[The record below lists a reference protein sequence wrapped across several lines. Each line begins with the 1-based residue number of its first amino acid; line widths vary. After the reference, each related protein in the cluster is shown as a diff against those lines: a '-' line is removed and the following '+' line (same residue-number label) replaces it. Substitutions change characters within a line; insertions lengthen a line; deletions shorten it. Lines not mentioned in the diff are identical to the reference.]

1 MLDLAIFAAL
11 VVVGY
16 VVGRILEARHY
27 RSIREREQTYSDI
40 MMFASRFPPTLN
52 PMRQDLVAGSVV
64 VSADYF
70 KVLVARLQGI
80 VGGRLKTYESLLDRA
95 RREAILRMKEDARG
109 RGARM
114 IVNVKFQTFSIPGRK
129 PGSLVGV
136 EMLAYGTALLG

>member
-11 VVVGY
+11 VVIGY

-27 RSIREREQTYSDI
+27 RSIREREQAYGDI

>member
-11 VVVGY
+11 VVIGY

-27 RSIREREQTYSDI
+27 RSIREREQTYGDI

>member
-1 MLDLAIFAAL
+1 MIDLAIFAAL
-11 VVVGY
+11 VVIGY

-27 RSIREREQTYSDI
+27 RSIREREQAYGNI
-40 MMFASRFPPTLN
+40 MMFASRFPPTLD
-52 PMRQDLVAGSVV
+52 PLRQDLVAGSVV

-70 KVLVARLQGI
+70 KVVVARLQGI

-95 RREAILRMKEDARG
+95 RREAILRMKEEARA

>member
-11 VVVGY
+11 VVIGY

-27 RSIREREQTYSDI
+27 RSIREREQAYGNI
-40 MMFASRFPPTLN
+40 MMFASRFPPTLD
-52 PMRQDLVAGSVV
+52 PLRQDLVAGSVV

-70 KVLVARLQGI
+70 KVVVARLQGI

-95 RREAILRMKEDARG
+95 RREAILRMKEEARA

>member
-27 RSIREREQTYSDI
+27 RSIREREQTYGDI

>member
-11 VVVGY
+11 VVIGY

-27 RSIREREQTYSDI
+27 RSIREREQVYGDI

-136 EMLAYGTALLG
+136 ELLAYGTALLG

>member
-11 VVVGY
+11 VVIGY

-27 RSIREREQTYSDI
+27 RSIREREQAYGDI

-114 IVNVKFQTFSIPGRK
+114 IVNVKFQTFSIPGRT

>member
-27 RSIREREQTYSDI
+27 RSIREREQTYGDI

-95 RREAILRMKEDARG
+95 RREAVLRMKEDARG

>member
-1 MLDLAIFAAL
+1 MIDLAIFAAL
-11 VVVGY
+11 VVIGY

-27 RSIREREQTYSDI
+27 RSIREREQAYGNI
-40 MMFASRFPPTLN
+40 MMFASRFPPTLD
-52 PMRQDLVAGSVV
+52 PLRQDLVAGSVV

-70 KVLVARLQGI
+70 KVVVARLQGI